1 MLNASIFK
9 KNMCKRVLF
18 FYALFFVFINS
29 AFSATVFNVNEQC
42 LKAQKLIFELKF
54 DEAEKI
60 LISESQLNKENIAVP
75 WLSESIVFLKVFISE
90 DAELYEKSNKTWAN
104 LIAQTQKYTF
114 NNAWYRHILSDMYIH
129 RALIRLKF
137 NENFSAGSDI
147 QIAFKYLKENKKM
160 FPSFLADNKN
170 YGLLCCAF
178 SSVPSKYQWL
188 AKIIG
193 FQGDM
198 QTGLKEIE
206 LYLKSDQTYKEHAC
220 LRLEAAFIYG
230 MIQHH
235 LNKNSGLAWS
245 TVEPYTRN
253 YKSHLLQNYMR
264 ATIAGYNGLNDA
276 MIDVLKSKPP
286 YQTLYPFYYMDY
298 LLGLAKMRRLDADAD
313 LYFKI
318 FTVKYKGKNY
328 VKSAYRNLSWLCQI
342 RNDDKGAITYY
353 SLANKKGIATL
364 EEDKQ
369 ALREAEENI
378 LWPED
383 VLKARLLFDGKY
395 YDLALKTI
403 KAINDKKL
411 THIRFRLELIYRKA
425 RIYHEKGNLE
435 EAISLYKNTIEQGS
449 KQAYYYAAYSA
460 LQIGFIYEQQNKFEL
475 AKAYFNQAKN
485 DFSTNKEYT
494 SSIEQKAKAGLKKI
508 GK

>member
-18 FYALFFVFINS
+18 FYALFFSLNNCV
-29 AFSATVFNVNEQC
+29 FSATVFNVNEQC

-60 LISESQLNKENIAVP
+60 LVSEAQLNKENIAVP
-75 WLSESIVFLKVFISE
+75 WLSESIIFLKLFISE
-90 DAELYEKSNKTWAN
+90 DADLYEKSSKTWSN
-104 LIAQTQKYTF
+104 LISQTQKYSF
-114 NNAWYRHILSDMYIH
+114 NNAWYRHILSDMFIH

-137 NENFSAGSDI
+137 NETFSAGSDV
-147 QIAFKYLKENKKM
+147 QTAFKYLKENKKM

-235 LNKNSGLAWS
+235 LNKNSSVAW
-245 TVEPYTRN
+245 TTIEPFTRN
-253 YKSHLLQNYMR
+253 YKGHLLETYMR
-264 ATIAGYNGLNDA
+264 ATIAGYNGLNDD
-276 MIDVLKSKPP
+276 MIDILKSKPA
-286 YQTLYPFYYMDY
+286 YSVAYPFYYMDY
-298 LLGLAKMRRLDADAD
+298 MLGLAKMRRLDADAD

-328 VKSAYRNLSWLCQI
+328 LKSAYRNLSWLCQLK
-342 RNDDKGAITYY
+342 NDEKGAKTYY
-353 SLANKKGIATL
+353 SLASKKGIAVI

-369 ALREAEENI
+369 AEREALEN
-378 LWPED
+378 LVWPDD

-395 YDLALKTI
+395 YDLALKTL
-403 KAINDKKL
+403 KAINEKKL
-411 THIRFRLELIYRKA
+411 SHIRFKLEVVYRKA
-425 RIYHEKGNLE
+425 RIHHEQGKLE
-435 EAISLYKNTIEQGS
+435 EAILLYKSTIEQGA
-449 KQAYYYAAYSA
+449 KQTYYYAAYSA
-460 LQIGFIYEQQNKFEL
+460 LQLGYIYEKQNKLDL
-475 AKAYFNQAKN
+475 AKTYFEKAKN
-485 DFSTNKEYT
+485 DFSSNKEYAN
-494 SSIEQKAKAGLKKI
+494 SIEQKAKAGLKRI

>member
-1 MLNASIFK
+1 MLKASIFK
-9 KNMCKRVLF
+9 KNMFKHVLF
-18 FYALFFVFINS
+18 FYVLFFNFNNHV
-29 AFSATVFNVNEQC
+29 FSATVFNVNEQC

-60 LISESQLNKENIAVP
+60 LISEALLNKENIAVP
-75 WLSESIVFLKVFISE
+75 WLSESIVFLKLFISE
-90 DAELYEKSNKTWAN
+90 DADLFEKSNKTWAN
-104 LIAQTQKYTF
+104 LIAQTQKYNF
-114 NNAWYRHILSDMYIH
+114 NNAWYRHVLSDMYIH

-137 NENFSAGSDI
+137 NENFSAGSDV
-147 QIAFKYLKENKKM
+147 QTAFKYLKENKKM

-206 LYLKSDQTYKEHAC
+206 IYLKSDQTYKEHAC

-235 LNKNSGLAWS
+235 LNKNSSLAWS
-245 TVEPYTRN
+245 TIEPYTRN
-253 YKSHLLQNYMR
+253 YKGHLLENYMR
-264 ATIAGYNGLNDA
+264 ATIAGYNGLNDE

-286 YQTLYPFYYMDY
+286 YTASYPFYYMDY

-313 LYFKI
+313 VYFKI

-328 VKSAYRNLSWLCQI
+328 LKSAYRNMSWLCQLK
-342 RNDDKGAITYY
+342 NDDNGAKNYY
-353 SLANKKGIATL
+353 YLAAKKGIAVL

-369 ALREAEENI
+369 AEREALENL
-378 LWPED
+378 LWPAD
-383 VLKARLLFDGKY
+383 ILKARLLFDGKY

-403 KAINDKKL
+403 KSINEKKIS
-411 THIRFRLELIYRKA
+411 HIRFKLELIYRKA

-435 EAISLYKNTIEQGS
+435 EALTLYKNTIEQGS

-460 LQIGFIYEQQNKFEL
+460 LQIGFIYEKQNKYDL
-475 AKAYFNQAKN
+475 AKTYFDKAKN
-485 DFSTNKEYT
+485 DFSANKEYT
-494 SSIEQKAKAGLKKI
+494 NSIEQKAKAGLKRI

>member
-1 MLNASIFK
+1 MFI
-9 KNMCKRVLF
+9 RVLF
-18 FYALFFVFINS
+18 FCILFFGTHS
-29 AFSATVFNVNEQC
+29 KGFSATVFNFNDQC

-60 LISESQLNKENIAVP
+60 LVSESQLNSENIAVP
-75 WLSESIVFLKVFISE
+75 WLSETIIFLKLFISE
-90 DAELYEKSNKTWAN
+90 DADLYEKSSKEWSN
-104 LIAQTQKYTF
+104 LISKTQKFTF
-114 NNAWYRHILSDMYIH
+114 NNAWYRHILSDMFIH

-137 NENFSAGSDI
+137 NENFSAGTDV
-147 QIAFKYLKENKKM
+147 QTAYKYLKDNKKM

-198 QTGLKEIE
+198 QTGLTEIE

-235 LNKNSGLAWS
+235 LNKNTAKAWL
-245 TVEPYTRN
+245 TIEPFTRN
-253 YKSHLLQNYMR
+253 YKTNLLENYMR
-264 ATIAGYNGLNDA
+264 ATIAGYNGMNDD
-276 MIDVLKSKPP
+276 MVDILKNKPA
-286 YQTLYPFYYMDY
+286 YSESYPFYYMDFM
-298 LLGLAKMRRLDADAD
+298 LGLAKMRRLDADAE

-328 VKSAYRNLSWLCQI
+328 VKSAYRNLSWLCQLK
-342 RNDDKGAITYY
+342 NDDKGAKTYY
-353 SLANKKGIATL
+353 SLATKKGIAVI

-369 ALREAEENI
+369 AEREAVENL
-378 LWPED
+378 LWPAD

-395 YDLALKTI
+395 YDLALKTL
-403 KAINDKKL
+403 KSINDKHL
-411 THIRFRLELIYRKA
+411 NHIRFKLEVIYRKA
-425 RIYHEKGNLE
+425 RIYHENGNLDD
-435 EAISLYKNTIEQGS
+435 AIVLYKNAIEQGR

-460 LQIGFIYEQQNKFEL
+460 LQLGYIYEKQNKLDL
-475 AKAYFNQAKN
+475 AKTYFNQAKN
-485 DFSTNKEYT
+485 DFSDNKEYAN
-494 SSIEQKAKAGLKKI
+494 SIEQKAKAGLKRI

>member
-1 MLNASIFK
+1 MLKASILN
-9 KNMCKRVLF
+9 KNMCMHVLF
-18 FYALFFVFINS
+18 FYVLFFNS
-29 AFSATVFNVNEQC
+29 NFCAFSATVFNVNEQC
-42 LKAQKLIFELKF
+42 LIAQKLIFEFKF

-60 LISESQLNKENIAVP
+60 LISEAQLNKENIAVP
-75 WLSESIVFLKVFISE
+75 WLSESIIFLKLFISE
-90 DAELYEKSNKTWAN
+90 DADLYEKSNKKWSS
-104 LIAQTQKYTF
+104 LIAQTQKYNF
-114 NNAWYRHILSDMYIH
+114 NNAWYRHILSDMFIH

-137 NENFSAGSDI
+137 NENFSAGSDV
-147 QIAFKYLKENKKM
+147 QTAFKYLKENKKM

-188 AKIIG
+188 SKIIG
-193 FQGDM
+193 FHGDM

-235 LNKNSGLAWS
+235 LNKNSGLAWL
-245 TVEPYTRN
+245 TIEPFTRN
-253 YKSHLLQNYMR
+253 YKSHLLENYMR
-264 ATIAGYNGLNDA
+264 ATIAGYNGLNDG
-276 MIDVLKSKPP
+276 MIEVLKSKPP
-286 YQTLYPFYYMDY
+286 YQAGYPFYYMDY
-298 LLGLAKMRRLDADAD
+298 MLGLAKMRRMDADAD
-313 LYFKI
+313 VYFKI
-318 FTVKYKGKNY
+318 FTVKHKGKNY
-328 VKSAYRNLSWLCQI
+328 LKSAYRYLSWLCQLK
-342 RNDDKGAITYY
+342 NDDNGARDYY
-353 SLANKKGIATL
+353 YLANKRGVTVL

-369 ALREAEENI
+369 AEREALENLI
-378 LWPED
+378 WPESI
-383 VLKARLLFDGKY
+383 LKARLLFDGKY
-395 YDLALKTI
+395 YDLALKAI

-425 RIYHEKGNLE
+425 RIHHEKGNLE

-475 AKAYFNQAKN
+475 AKVYFNQAKN
-485 DFSTNKEYT
+485 DFSANKEYT
-494 SSIEQKAKAGLKKI
+494 NSIEQKAKAGLKRI